1 MTANK
6 SLYSRRLISL
16 LPARCLKMKHPTLQ
30 SSAPLPSTTLSPV
43 RREGWV
49 SVGWL
54 IFICGIAF
62 FVGLASVGLMD
73 ETEPLFAEASRQ
85 MTVTGDWVT
94 PYFNGVTRFDKPPLV
109 YWLMAIGFQIFG
121 VGEWAVRL
129 PSALAA
135 TALVGMGFYTLRR
148 FGFSRPEL
156 ATAVTQNMN
165 GAVPQRSR
173 LSQRNLFWSAMIGS
187 GAMALHPE
195 TIVWARSGVSDMLL
209 SGCMGIALLA
219 FFLGYA
225 QPEMPQRQR
234 NWYFTTY
241 VFLGLAVLTKGP
253 VGVVLPGLIVLAF
266 LLYVGQF
273 RQVLRELH
281 LVKGAV
287 IFLAITVPWHVL
299 VIAANGQAYI
309 DSFFGYHNV
318 ERFTNVVN
326 GHAAP
331 WYFYFLVVAV
341 GFLPWAPFLPWAIAR
356 LRCHRPQFWQT
367 QPRSSHLGIFA
378 LAWFVVI
385 FGFFTIAVT
394 KLPSYVLPLMP
405 AAAILV
411 GLGWSDRL
419 CPAPNSSTKS
429 GLGFRISYGLNL
441 LIFGVLAGAALYSP
455 NWMGN
460 DPAMPGLPALVRESG
475 VMVRAAVIWGLAL
488 VAGLGLLRRHRQ
500 RWLWSVNLV
509 GFAAFI
515 LLSILP
521 ALQLADQ
528 VRQEPLREIAATAIA
543 EQQANETLY
552 MVGFMKPSLVFYTQA
567 PVTYIER
574 PSELRDTLQAEQP
587 TQSALVV
594 GTADELAELNWP
606 SELTPL
612 VTTETYNLVRLAPAE

>member
-1 MTANK
+1 
-6 SLYSRRLISL
+6 
-16 LPARCLKMKHPTLQ
+16 MKRSTLN
-30 SSAPLPSTTLSPV
+30 SSTPLPPPAALRPASKEV
-43 RREGWV
+43 MV
-49 SVGWL
+49 SLVWL
-54 IFICGIAF
+54 MVIGGIAF
-62 FVGLASVGLMD
+62 FWGLASVGLMD

-85 MTVTGDWVT
+85 MVETGDWIT
-94 PYFNGVTRFDKPPLV
+94 PYFNGATRFDKPPLV
-109 YWLMAIGFQIFG
+109 YWLMAIGFHLFG

-135 TALVGMGFYTLRR
+135 MALVGMGFYTLRR

-156 ATAVTQNMN
+156 AIAFSEVTVGQ
-165 GAVPQRSR
+165 PQRSR
-173 LSQRNLFWSAMIGS
+173 LSQRNLFWSALIGS
-187 GAMALHPE
+187 AVMALHPE
-195 TIVWARSGVSDMLL
+195 TLVWARSGVSDMLL
-209 SGCMGIALLA
+209 SGCMGIALFT

-225 QPEMPQRQR
+225 QPEFPQRQR
-234 NWYFTTY
+234 HWYLTSY

-253 VGVVLPGLIVLAF
+253 VGIVLPGLIVGVF
-266 LLYVGQF
+266 LLYVGQV
-273 RQVLRELH
+273 RKVLREMP

-299 VIAANGQAYI
+299 VIAANGRAYI

-331 WYFYFLVVAV
+331 WYFYFLVVAI
-341 GFLPWAPFLPWAIAR
+341 GFLPWSPFLPWAIAR
-356 LRCHRPQFWQT
+356 LHSHRRQFWQT
-367 QPRSSHLGIFA
+367 QPRSAHLGMFA

-405 AAAILV
+405 AVAILV

-419 CPAPNSSTKS
+419 CPSPQREHT
-429 GLGFRISYGLNL
+429 GWGFRVSYGVNL
-441 LIFGVLAGAALYSP
+441 LIFGVLAIAALYSP

-460 DPAMPGLPALVRESG
+460 DPAMPNLPALVRESG
-475 VMVRAAVIWGLAL
+475 IMVRAAGIWLLAL
-488 VAGLGLLRRHRQ
+488 VAGAGLLLKRRD

-509 GFAAFI
+509 AFTAFI

-528 VRQEPLREIAATAIA
+528 VRQQPLREIAATAIA
-543 EQQANETLY
+543 AQQPGESLY
-552 MVGFMKPSLVFYTQA
+552 MVGFMKPSLVFYTQQ

-574 PSELRDTLQAEQP
+574 SADLRQTLLATQP
-587 TQSALVV
+587 NPSALVV
-594 GTADELAELNWP
+594 GTREEIADIQWP
-606 SELTPL
+606 GSQTPL
-612 VTTETYNLVRLAPAE
+612 VTTDTYNLVRLSGHDGA

>member
-1 MTANK
+1 
-6 SLYSRRLISL
+6 
-16 LPARCLKMKHPTLQ
+16 MKHPTLQ
-30 SSAPLPSTTLSPV
+30 RFPKLPPTGTS
-43 RREGWV
+43 R
-49 SVGWL
+49 SVQKEIWGDLLWIAL
-54 IFICGIAF
+54 ICGIAF
-62 FVGLASVGLMD
+62 FVGLASVGLID

-109 YWLMAIGFQIFG
+109 YWMMAIGFQIFG

-135 TALVGMGFYTLRR
+135 SALVGMGFYTLRR

-156 ATAVTQNMN
+156 ATAVTGEMN
-165 GAVPQRSR
+165 GAGPQRSR
-173 LSQRNLFWSAMIGS
+173 LSQRNLFWSAIIGS
-187 GAMALHPE
+187 AVMALHPE
-195 TIVWARSGVSDMLL
+195 TIVWARIGVSDMLL
-209 SGCMGIALLA
+209 SGCMGIALFA

-225 QPEMPQRQR
+225 QPEFPVRQR
-234 NWYFTTY
+234 NWYLTTY

-253 VGVVLPGLIVLAF
+253 VGVVLPGLIVGAF

-273 RQVLRELH
+273 RKVLRELH
-281 LVKGAV
+281 LVKGAI

-299 VIAANGQAYI
+299 VVVANGQAYI

-341 GFLPWAPFLPWAIAR
+341 GFLPWSPFLSWVIAR
-356 LRCHRPQFWQT
+356 LQFYRPRFWQT
-367 QPRSSHLGIFA
+367 QPRSSHFGIFA

-405 AAAILV
+405 AAAVLI
-411 GLGWSDRL
+411 GLGWSDIL
-419 CPAPNSSTKS
+419 CPAPKPVAKS
-429 GLGFRISYGLNL
+429 GVGFWASYGCNL
-441 LIFGVLAGAALYSP
+441 LIFAVLAAAALYSP

-460 DPAMPGLPALVRESG
+460 DPAMPGLPDLVRESG
-475 VMVRAAVIWGLAL
+475 VMIRAAWVWGLAL
-488 VAGLGLLRRHRQ
+488 LVGVGLLVSRRQH
-500 RWLWSVNLV
+500 WLWSVNLV
-509 GFAAFI
+509 AFATFI

-521 ALQLADQ
+521 AFQLADQ
-528 VRQEPLREIAATAIA
+528 VRQQPLREIAATAIA
-543 EQQANETLY
+543 EQQPDEVLY

-574 PSELRDTLQAEQP
+574 PDELRNTLQTERLA
-587 TQSALVV
+587 QSALVV
-594 GTADELAELNWP
+594 GTAEEIADINWP
-606 SELTPL
+606 NEPMPL
-612 VTTETYNLVRLAPAE
+612 VTTETYNLVRLSSTD